1 MRITRELPTTM
12 TSVATVV
19 FADLTGSTGVFEQL
33 GNEAAARV
41 ITGLT
46 QWIGQVCV
54 RHGGRV
60 VKTLG
65 DGVMAV
71 FVDVSQAVQAVVQ
84 LQREHA
90 HRMVP
95 APGQALQLQVGLD
108 CGELVEVDGDCFGDA
123 VNVAA
128 RLSGLSGARG
138 IWATEAVVHAIALPP
153 PGARFHALGAVPIR
167 GKTQQ
172 RKLYRID
179 WQEGLS
185 TAA

>member
-1 MRITRELPTTM
+1 MRITRDLSTTM

-19 FADLTGSTGVFEQL
+19 FADLTGSTGVFERL

-46 QWIGQVCV
+46 RWIGEVCV

-71 FVDVSQAVQAVVQ
+71 FSDPCDAVAAVLH

-90 HRMVP
+90 QRRGRD
-95 APGQALQLQVGLD
+95 PGQPLQLQVGLD
-108 CGELVEVDGDCFGDA
+108 CGELVEVAGDCFGDA

-128 RLSGLSGARG
+128 RLSGLSGARE
-138 IWATEAVVHAIALPP
+138 IWATDAVIQRVQPP
-153 PGARFHALGAVPIR
+153 PGARFHSLGLVPIR
-167 GKTQQ
+167 GKTRE

-179 WQEGLS
+179 WQEDGG
-185 TAA
+185 AG

>member
-1 MRITRELPTTM
+1 MSTTRELPDTM

-33 GNEAAARV
+33 GNEAATRV
-41 ITGLT
+41 VTGLT
-46 QWIGQVCV
+46 RWIGEVCV

-71 FVDVSQAVQAVVQ
+71 FSDPCEAVLAVLH

-90 HRMVP
+90 RRRGRD
-95 APGQALQLQVGLD
+95 PGQPLQLQVGLD
-108 CGELVEVDGDCFGDA
+108 CGELVEVAGDCFGDA

-128 RLSGLSGARG
+128 RLSGLSGARE
-138 IWATEAVVHAIALPP
+138 IWATDAVIQRIQLAP
-153 PGARFHALGAVPIR
+153 PGARFHSLGVVPIR
-167 GKTQQ
+167 GKTQE

-179 WQEGLS
+179 WQEHG
-185 TAA
+185 AG

>member
-1 MRITRELPTTM
+1 MSSTRELPQTM

-33 GNEAAARV
+33 GNEAATRV

-46 QWIGQVCV
+46 RWIGEVCV

-71 FVDVSQAVQAVVQ
+71 FSDPSDAVDAVLH

-90 HRMVP
+90 HHRAS
-95 APGQALQLQVGLD
+95 APGQPLQLQVGLD
-108 CGELVEVDGDCFGDA
+108 CGELVEVAGDCFGDA
-123 VNVAA
+123 VNVAS
-128 RLSGLSGARG
+128 RLSGLSGARE
-138 IWATEAVVHAIALPP
+138 IWATDAVIHRIRRPP
-153 PGARFHALGAVPIR
+153 PGARFHCLGVVPIR
-167 GKTQQ
+167 GKTQE
-172 RKLYRID
+172 RNLYRID
-179 WQEGLS
+179 WQEGG
-185 TAA
+185 AG

>member
-1 MRITRELPTTM
+1 MSTTRELPTTM

-33 GNEAAARV
+33 GNEAATRV
-41 ITGLT
+41 VTGLT
-46 QWIGQVCV
+46 RWIGEVCV

-71 FVDVSQAVQAVVQ
+71 FSDPCEAVLAVLH

-90 HRMVP
+90 QRRGRD
-95 APGQALQLQVGLD
+95 PGQPLQLQVGLD
-108 CGELVEVDGDCFGDA
+108 CGELVEVAGDCFGDA
-123 VNVAA
+123 VNVAS
-128 RLSGLSGARG
+128 RLSGLSGARE
-138 IWATEAVVHAIALPP
+138 IWATDAVIRCIQRAP
-153 PGARFHALGAVPIR
+153 PGARFHSLGVVPIR
-167 GKTQQ
+167 GKTQE

-179 WQEGLS
+179 WQEHG
-185 TAA
+185 AG

>member
-1 MRITRELPTTM
+1 MSATKQLPETM

-33 GNEAAARV
+33 GNEAATRV

-46 QWIGQVCV
+46 RWIGEVCV

-65 DGVMAV
+65 DGVMAI
-71 FVDVSQAVQAVVQ
+71 FFDPSDAVDAVLH

-90 HRMVP
+90 PRRGRD
-95 APGQALQLQVGLD
+95 PGQPLQLQVGLD
-108 CGELVEVDGDCFGDA
+108 CGELVEVAGDWFGDA

-128 RLSGLSGARG
+128 RLSGLSGARE
-138 IWATEAVVHAIALPP
+138 IWATDAVIERIRSLP
-153 PGARFHALGAVPIR
+153 PGARFHCLGVVPIR
-167 GKTQQ
+167 GKTQE
-172 RKLYRID
+172 RNLYRID
-179 WQEGLS
+179 WQEDG
-185 TAA
+185 AG